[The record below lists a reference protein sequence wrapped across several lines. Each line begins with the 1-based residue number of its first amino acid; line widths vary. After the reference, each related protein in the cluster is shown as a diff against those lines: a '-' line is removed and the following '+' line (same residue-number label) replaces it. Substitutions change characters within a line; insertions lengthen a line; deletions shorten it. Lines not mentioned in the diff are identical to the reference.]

1 MGDPAVERAPAYWLF
16 PVGAVVAGAGY
27 RVGLVP
33 VMVVGALIL
42 AAVALRLLLPSE

>member
-27 RVGLVP
+27 SIGFIP
-33 VMVVGALIL
+33 AMAVGALIL
-42 AAVALRLLLPSE
+42 AVVALRLMLPSE